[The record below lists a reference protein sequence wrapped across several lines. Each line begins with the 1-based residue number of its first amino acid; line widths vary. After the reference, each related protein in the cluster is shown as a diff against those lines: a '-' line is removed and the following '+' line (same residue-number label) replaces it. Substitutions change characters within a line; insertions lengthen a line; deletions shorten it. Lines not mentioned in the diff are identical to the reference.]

1 LSIKKHCGFFRE
13 IALKRLHFNHESED
27 STKKVG
33 WLTTFNDLVTLLM
46 VFFVLMFTM
55 STIDTKKMGSF
66 QYALQSGLGILAEGT
81 KSPVSVSKS
90 QPINDMSHIFTQAE
104 GERITEK
111 GIADRKLA
119 KAVRILSEDDH
130 GIQVTHSDEGT
141 RLVFEDKI
149 LFDFGKD
156 AINPEGFPLLDK
168 IARALIDVPYR
179 LRVEGHTDNVPIQT
193 RRFPS
198 NWELSAARAVNVVK
212 YFVQVSQLDPQRLS
226 AVGYGESRPVVPNDT
241 PRNRAKNR
249 RVEILLLT
257 EDLAQN
263 VE

>member
-1 LSIKKHCGFFRE
+1 M
-13 IALKRLHFNHESED
+13 KRLHINQESEEG
-27 STKKVG
+27 TKKVG

-66 QYALQSGLGILAEGT
+66 QYALQSGLGILKMGT
-81 KSPVSVSKS
+81 RSPVSVKKS
-90 QPINDMSHIFTQAE
+90 QPVDDMSHIMTQAE
-104 GERITEK
+104 GERIIEK

-119 KAVRILSEDDH
+119 RAVRILSQDDL
-130 GIQVTHSDEGT
+130 GIQVMHSDDGM
-141 RLVFEDKI
+141 RLVFEDKV

-168 IARALIDVPYR
+168 IAQALKDVPYR
-179 LRVEGHTDNVPIQT
+179 LRVEGHTDNVPIRT

-212 YFVQVSQLDPQRLS
+212 YFVKVSKLDPQRLS
-226 AVGYGESRPVVPNDT
+226 AVGYGDSRSVVPNDT
-241 PRNRAKNR
+241 PFNRAKNR

-257 EDLAQN
+257 EDIAEN
-263 VE
+263 VK